1 MKKITILSI
10 VFFGVIFLSGC
21 GQQSSDQPKE
31 KDSAKNS
38 AKDVKA
44 EVFNAT
50 LKVAIEKGIPIKC
63 TQSENATGTQLT
75 KGYVK
80 GHKYYGELKHQGA
93 QETRILIVD
102 NCMWGWNK
110 GDTKG
115 WKSCKKTT
123 DEMWKDVNSEKD
135 VYNCMP
141 SAFTDAKFTPPSD
154 VQFAVENFEE

>member
-50 LKVAIEKGIPIKC
+50 LKVAIEKGIPIK
-63 TQSENATGTQLT
+63 
-75 KGYVK
+75 
-80 GHKYYGELKHQGA
+80 
-93 QETRILIVD
+93 
-102 NCMWGWNK
+102 
-110 GDTKG
+110 
-115 WKSCKKTT
+115 
-123 DEMWKDVNSEKD
+123 
-135 VYNCMP
+135 P
-141 SAFTDAKFTPPSD
+141 SL
-154 VQFAVENFEE
+154 